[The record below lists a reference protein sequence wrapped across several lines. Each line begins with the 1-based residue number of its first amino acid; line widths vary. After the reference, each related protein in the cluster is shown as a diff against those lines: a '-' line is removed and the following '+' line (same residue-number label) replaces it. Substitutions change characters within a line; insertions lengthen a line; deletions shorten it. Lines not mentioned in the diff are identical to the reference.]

1 MKKKVLGLGTAA
13 AAALLFFLFL
23 KGKTPQPEIPAGQVQ
38 KTEKNTFQSEISK
51 DFRLKP
57 VSFDALKGFKHDNFL
72 EALPA
77 LKKSCGVLSVRYAE
91 WKKVCGELEKE
102 KFSSAEELR
111 SFIVKNMQPFE
122 INNGQQ
128 GLFTGYYEPEIE
140 GALRKTQKYTVP
152 LYGLPKDIIRIDLGK
167 FDPKY
172 KGDVIFGRKEGKEIV
187 PYMTR
192 REIETQGLKSIA
204 TPVAWVKE
212 PAEKFI
218 LQIQGSGI
226 IKLSGGKRISVRYAG
241 NNGHAFVGIGS
252 IMAKKGLLK
261 NGVYTMSEI
270 KDWLIQNP
278 QEAEKLMHENP
289 RYIFFKRLD
298 EVGAVGAL
306 GVPLTGG
313 RSLAVDPAYIPLGS
327 FLWLET
333 EMPNGLPL
341 NRLMTAQDTG
351 SAIKGAVR
359 GDFFWGTGAEALK
372 EAGRMRSRGTY
383 FLLLPKADEDAD
395 GLSK

>member
-1 MKKKVLGLGTAA
+1 MKKTALGLGTAA
-13 AAALLFFLFL
+13 AAVLLLFLYL
-23 KGKTPQPEIPAGQVQ
+23 KDETPPEIPAVQVH
-38 KTEKNTFQSEISK
+38 KSVKNTFQSEISK
-51 DFRLKP
+51 NFRLKP
-57 VSFDALKGFKHDNFL
+57 VSFDTLKGFKHDNLL

-77 LKKSCGVLSVRYAE
+77 LKKSCSVLSVKYAE
-91 WKKVCGELEKE
+91 WKKICAGLEKE

-111 SFIVKNMQPFE
+111 AFIVENMQPFE

-140 GALRKTQKYTVP
+140 GALRKTKKYTVP
-152 LYGLPKDIIRIDLGK
+152 LYGLPKNIIRIDLGK

-172 KGDVIFGRKEGKEIV
+172 KGDIIFGRKEGKEIV

-192 REIETQGLKSIA
+192 KEIETKGLKSIA

-226 IKLSGGKRISVRYAG
+226 IKLSSGKRVSVGYAG
-241 NNGHAFVGIGS
+241 NNGHVFVGIGS

-270 KDWLIQNP
+270 KEWLIQNP
-278 QEAEKLMHENP
+278 EEAEKLMHENP
-289 RYIFFKRLD
+289 RYIFFRKQD
-298 EVGAVGAL
+298 EVGAVGSL

-313 RSLAVDPAYIPLGS
+313 RSLAVDPAYVPLGS

-341 NRLMTAQDTG
+341 NRLVTAQDTG
-351 SAIKGAVR
+351 SAIKGVIR
-359 GDFFWGTGAEALK
+359 GDFFWGTGKEALK
-372 EAGRMRSRGTY
+372 EAGRMKSRGTY
-383 FLLLPKADEDAD
+383 FLLLPKEDEKTD
-395 GLSK
+395 GLLK